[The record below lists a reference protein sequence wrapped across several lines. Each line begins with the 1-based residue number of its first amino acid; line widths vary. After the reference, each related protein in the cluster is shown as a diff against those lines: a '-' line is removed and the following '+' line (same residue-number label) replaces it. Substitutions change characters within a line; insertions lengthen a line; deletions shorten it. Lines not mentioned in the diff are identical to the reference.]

1 MKQTKPYI
9 SELKDSEIVKRVF
22 LVVAKDVKRDKNNRP
37 YFDMKLSDKTGTIP
51 AKMWNNT
58 GIDKLDKSFA
68 KDDFI
73 YVAGKLEASD
83 KYGRQIIVD
92 SLDRVEET
100 EIDLSDFVRQSK
112 QDAELLFSQLTEAME
127 SIENPHLS
135 KLWASFS
142 KDKEFIDSF
151 KKAPASITHH
161 QGYLGGLLEHTVAI
175 LNLAKNLLVSYPKL
189 NRDLLLFGVFLH
201 DIGKVKEYQIKLRP
215 DHTDEGRLIGHTV
228 LGVLMLEE
236 RAKTMKDFPA
246 ELFMQLRHLVISHHG
261 ERDYGAPVVPMTAE
275 AMALHF
281 LDNIDARLAEYY
293 EITETLPA
301 NALWTN
307 WMNSLDRRFYR
318 PPETAE

>member
-9 SELKDSEIVKRVF
+9 SELKDNETIKRVF
-22 LVVAKDVKRDKNNRP
+22 LVAAKDVKKDKNNRP
-37 YFDMKLSDKTGTIP
+37 YFDLKLADKTGSIP
-51 AKMWNNT
+51 AKMWNNAN
-58 GIDKLDKSFA
+58 IDRLDKSFA

-73 YVAGKLEASD
+73 YVAGKLEASA

-92 SLDRVEET
+92 SLDRIEET
-100 EIDLSDFVRQSK
+100 DIDLSDFVRQSG
-112 QDAELLFSQLTEAME
+112 QDVELLFSQLSEAME
-127 SIENPHLS
+127 AIENPHLS
-135 KLWASFS
+135 KLGTLFF

-175 LNLAKNLLVSYPKL
+175 LSLAKNLLVSYPKL

-228 LGVLMLEE
+228 LGILMLEE
-236 RAKTMKDFPA
+236 RAKAIKDFPV
-246 ELFMQLRHLVISHHG
+246 ELLMQLRHLIISHHG
-261 ERDYGAPVVPMTAE
+261 EREYGAPVVPMTAE

-301 NALWTN
+301 EAVWTN
-307 WMNSLDRRFYR
+307 WLPSLDRRFYR
-318 PPETAE
+318 PPETV